1 MPRRPQLR
9 GPLSSGVKATRS
21 DCHTDVHDHTL
32 RTMAKSSRRQHPPP
46 TGGGDAGLAQQPRL
60 TGTYQHTLPDGRELR
75 IARHGRSRWLALDA
89 DQHPVVTRDLR
100 TLLEQLLRD
109 QPDWVPAALEAID
122 GRVTPHGRRFACACC
137 GCFTLERTGH
147 STFLICPVCFW
158 EDDGFQR
165 DHPDEPGTNAV
176 SLREARDCWR
186 DHGVSETRYSTLVRA
201 AHLYELP

>member
-1 MPRRPQLR
+1 
-9 GPLSSGVKATRS
+9 
-21 DCHTDVHDHTL
+21 
-32 RTMAKSSRRQHPPP
+32 MAKSCRRHRPPEA
-46 TGGGDAGLAQQPRL
+46 GRGDTRLAPAPPL
-60 TGTYQHTLPDGRELR
+60 IGTHHHTLPDGRELR
-75 IARHGRSRWLALDA
+75 IARQGRAGWLGLDA
-89 DQHPVVTRDLR
+89 GREPVAARDLR
-100 TLLEQLLRD
+100 ALLERMLADR
-109 QPDWVPAALEAID
+109 PDWVPAALEAIE

-186 DHGVSETRYSTLVRA
+186 DHGVSETRYLTLVRA
-201 AHLYELP
+201 PHPHELP